1 MMLKFNQNKLLDVS
15 RVKKKKQRHERYSDI
30 NLA

>member
-1 MMLKFNQNKLLDVS
+1 MILKFNQNKLLDVS
-15 RVKKKKQRHERYSDI
+15 RVKKKQRHERYSDI